1 VQVRDWYVD
10 SFKELRQFPE
20 VRDSDTELK
29 FTSLLKVRQQSL
41 CTGHAC
47 AMLYRTGWHVRCTSL
62 AIHGL
67 SGDNRYLVA
76 HHSPSTTDTEMWCQS
91 WPWVWRSSS
100 RSYRTMWAL
109 VIYLRSIR

>member
-41 CTGHAC
+41 CTGHAR
-47 AMLYRTGWHVRCTSL
+47 AMLYLIVSYWVACPLYFTGHDMTCQAITAIVSL
-62 AIHGL
+62 ITVHLQQTQKCGASHGH
-67 SGDNRYLVA
+67 GCGGAQTGAVA
-76 HHSPSTTDTEMWCQS
+76 QCG
-91 WPWVWRSSS
+91 PW
-100 RSYRTMWAL
+100 
-109 VIYLRSIR
+109 